1 MPPRRALL
9 LLLPVLLLC
18 LRAEP
23 ASAVSA
29 AGVPRASAPHR
40 SRSAEEETAR
50 SYEGTRPPSAPRP
63 LGPSRGLCPRG
74 SARGRRCGGSRR
86 DAGLAAEERER
97 ALDPSWRTEAVT
109 LRSVSL
115 TTLWRKHRFSSRCS
129 QLTFKQIS
137 GASPASHAFAVSVL
151 SVPFQACGGWA
162 GKPCAGAVREERRA
176 RAARAPRGPS
186 ERSLCYIVMLMGI
199 VQCSPVLVVLALARI
214 ACEES
219 TEAVRVMC
227 STNVYL
233 NPTSNKLLTKTVENL
248 SS

>member
-1 MPPRRALL
+1 M
-9 LLLPVLLLC
+9 LLLC

-40 SRSAEEETAR
+40 SRSAEGETAR

-151 SVPFQACGGWA
+151 SVSFQACGGWA

-199 VQCSPVLVVLALARI
+199 LQCSPVLVVLALARI

>member
-1 MPPRRALL
+1 M
-9 LLLPVLLLC
+9 LLLC

-50 SYEGTRPPSAPRP
+50 SYEGTRPPSGPRP

-137 GASPASHAFAVSVL
+137 GAGIAGFPRLRGVGSVGAVPGVRRL
-151 SVPFQACGGWA
+151 GWEA
-162 GKPCAGAVREERRA
+162 VCWRCAGGAA
-176 RAARAPRGPS
+176 CTGSPSAARPFGAISLLHCDVNGDRTMLSSPCGPGFSTHRPRGIDGS
-186 ERSLCYIVMLMGI
+186 RSCN
-199 VQCSPVLVVLALARI
+199 VLYECLFK
-214 ACEES
+214 
-219 TEAVRVMC
+219 
-227 STNVYL
+227 
-233 NPTSNKLLTKTVENL
+233 SNF
-248 SS
+248 